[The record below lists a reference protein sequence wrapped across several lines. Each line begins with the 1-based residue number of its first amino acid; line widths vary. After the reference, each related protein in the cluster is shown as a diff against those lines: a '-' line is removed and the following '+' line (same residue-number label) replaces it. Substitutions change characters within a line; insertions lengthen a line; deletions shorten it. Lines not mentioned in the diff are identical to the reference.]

1 MVIRAGAKLLRL
13 AVEGLHHQWIKDAD
27 LLQGF
32 HIGMDAGECCVE
44 TVGKIVD

>member
-27 LLQGF
+27 LLQRLPYWDGR
-32 HIGMDAGECCVE
+32 GRMLR
-44 TVGKIVD
+44 